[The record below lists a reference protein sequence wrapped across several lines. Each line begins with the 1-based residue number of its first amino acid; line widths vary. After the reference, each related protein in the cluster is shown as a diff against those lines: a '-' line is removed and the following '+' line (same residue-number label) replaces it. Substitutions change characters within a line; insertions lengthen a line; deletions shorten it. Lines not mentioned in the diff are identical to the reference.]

1 MTQEQWE
8 DEAGYAAQAQAEYE
22 AQMAYYEYL
31 DGLIADK
38 EYQLHALEIALDM
51 LNSKDF
57 VNSGMSAKDWLD
69 AERKRL
75 SVKNLNDTQSHT
87 MNDNSLIREPNQT
100 PNP

>member
-8 DEAGYAAQAQAEYE
+8 YEAGWAAQAQAQAEYE

-38 EYQLHALEIALDM
+38 EYQLHALEIALYM
-51 LNSKDF
+51 LNSKEF

-75 SVKNLNDTQSHT
+75 SVKNTNNTQT
-87 MNDNSLIREPNQT
+87 GII
-100 PNP
+100 